1 MHFQLIVC
9 PLLVLFQQ
17 LFAIP
22 PFRCPMKAVWS
33 FASPHLPVAVAGDI
47 GDIARQP
54 RARRD
59 AIASICR

>member
-9 PLLVLFQQ
+9 PLLVLFQ
-17 LFAIP
+17 LFVFP
-22 PFRCPMKAVWS
+22 LSRCPVKAVWS
-33 FASPHLPVAVAGDI
+33 FANPHLPVAVVGDI